1 MMNLQKKAEYRLP
14 FLIEFINI
22 NDIINTRQGSQANGE
37 IMSGLALKIV
47 ALSTMIIDHYGA
59 IFQNDI
65 IIFRIIGRLAFP
77 IYCFLLVEG
86 YYHTSNVKKYAARLL
101 VFAFISE
108 IPFDLAFFGEVGF
121 RHQNIFFTLFIGLAA
136 LYFIDKKEFEF
147 WGKDVKF
154 NNKALIIFAASLL
167 ATFLRTDYQF
177 IGIIYISIFY
187 LMKNQPK
194 QKKFPLIAL
203 IMFAVNMAS
212 GMIQQFSLLALAP
225 VYFYNNK
232 QGRKNKIQQKSF
244 YLAYPLHLLVF
255 YLIKNH
261 P

>member
-108 IPFDLAFFGEVGF
+108 IPFDLAFFGESVLSKSYIIATIGF
-121 RHQNIFFTLFIGLAA
+121 LFML
-136 LYFIDKKEFEF
+136 
-147 WGKDVKF
+147 VS
-154 NNKALIIFAASLL
+154 NS
-167 ATFLRTDYQF
+167 FL
-177 IGIIYISIFY
+177 
-187 LMKNQPK
+187 
-194 QKKFPLIAL
+194 
-203 IMFAVNMAS
+203 
-212 GMIQQFSLLALAP
+212 
-225 VYFYNNK
+225 
-232 QGRKNKIQQKSF
+232 
-244 YLAYPLHLLVF
+244 
-255 YLIKNH
+255 
-261 P
+261 